1 MDINN
6 VPPDHLGLLSELRL
20 KNDGCFEYAKELILL
35 EIDFHNE
42 RIDSFERRNR
52 ILTIKNE
59 TAPVT
64 FANDPESLEL
74 VVNTCDYL
82 LTVD

>member
-1 MDINN
+1 MEINN

-20 KNDGCFEYAKELILL
+20 VNEGCFEYAKELMIL
-35 EIDFHNE
+35 EIDFHNG
-42 RIDSFERRNR
+42 RIDSFERKTR

-59 TAPVT
+59 SAPVT
-64 FANDPESLEL
+64 FSNDPASLEY
-74 VVNTCDYL
+74 VVRTCDHL